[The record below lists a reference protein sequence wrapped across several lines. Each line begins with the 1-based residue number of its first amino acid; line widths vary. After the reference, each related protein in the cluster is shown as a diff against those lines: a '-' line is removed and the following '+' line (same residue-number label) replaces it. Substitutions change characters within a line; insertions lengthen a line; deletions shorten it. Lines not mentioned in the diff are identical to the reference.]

1 MSCFGKVTVMRKFL
15 ISLLLASAAASP
27 AVAGPRDQSDN
38 NQQTR
43 EDRQQAHQERQQ
55 ARDEARAERSQ
66 RPQFVPQAR
75 MQPQAQQFAGRP
87 QFNGGARFQQQQ
99 VDVNAM
105 RAEREARGGSFAGQ
119 RDENIEQVQQRFE
132 QRQQGIRDGR
142 DFRQPNR
149 QFPQVMRDRHP
160 LVVSETPRPGT
171 QPPLR
176 VQGQRDMHW
185 NRDWRND
192 SRYDWRHFR
201 DHHRSRFHLGFY
213 IDPFGWGY
221 QSFDVGYRMWPAY
234 YGNQYYIDPAEFG
247 LPYPPPG
254 AQWIRYYNDALLV
267 DMYTGTVIDVIPGF
281 FW

>member
-1 MSCFGKVTVMRKFL
+1 MRKFL

-27 AVAGPRDQSDN
+27 AIAGPRDQSDN

-55 ARDEARAERSQ
+55 ARDEARSERAQ
-66 RPQFVPQAR
+66 RPAFVPQAR
-75 MQPQAQQFAGRP
+75 MQPQGQQFSGRP
-87 QFNGGARFQQQQ
+87 QFNEGAQRQ
-99 VDVNAM
+99 VDMNAM
-105 RAEREARGGSFAGQ
+105 RAERQARQESFGGQ
-119 RDENIEQVQQRFE
+119 QNENIEQVQQRFE
-132 QRQQGIRDGR
+132 QRQQMQQQRQRGFRDGAG
-142 DFRQPNR
+142 DFRQQDR

-160 LVVSETPRPGT
+160 LVVSQVPRFGT

-176 VQGQRDMHW
+176 AQGSRDMHW

-192 SRYDWRHFR
+192 NRYDWRRFR

-234 YGNQYYIDPAEFG
+234 YGNQYWLDPAEYG

-254 AQWIRYYNDALLV
+254 AEWVRYYNDALLI
-267 DMYTGTVIDVIPGF
+267 DTYTGTVIDSIPGF

>member
-1 MSCFGKVTVMRKFL
+1 MSCFGKVIVMRKFL

-87 QFNGGARFQQQQ
+87 QFNDAGRAERQ

-185 NRDWRND
+185 NRDWRNN

-234 YGNQYYIDPAEFG
+234 YGDQYYIDPAEFG

>member
-1 MSCFGKVTVMRKFL
+1 MRKFL

-27 AVAGPRDQSDN
+27 AIAGPRDHSDD
-38 NQQTR
+38 NQQTH

-66 RPQFVPQAR
+66 RPAFVPQAR
-75 MQPQAQQFAGRP
+75 MQPQGQQFAGRP
-87 QFNGGARFQQQQ
+87 QFNDGGRFQQQQ
-99 VDVNAM
+99 VQQVDMAAV
-105 RAEREARGGSFAGQ
+105 RAERQARRGSFDGQ
-119 RDENIEQVQQRFE
+119 RGENIEQVQQRFE
-132 QRQQGIRDGR
+132 QRQQQIRNGG
-142 DFRQPNR
+142 DFRQSDR

-160 LVVSETPRPGT
+160 LAVSETPRPGT

-176 VQGQRDMHW
+176 AESRRDMHW

-192 SRYDWRHFR
+192 SRYDWRRFR
-201 DHHRSRFHLGFY
+201 DHHRSRFHIGFY

-221 QSFDVGYRMWPAY
+221 QPFDIGYRMWPAY
-234 YGNQYYIDPAEFG
+234 YGNQYYIDPAEYG

-254 AQWIRYYNDALLV
+254 AEWIRYYNDALLI
-267 DMYTGTVIDVIPGF
+267 DTYTGTVIDSIPDF